1 MEGCGLKEIRLVN
14 PVSESEKLLSLD
26 YKSASQLFQSY
37 SIEQQLAII
46 EATREPKKREEL
58 YYLAPDCTELVQ
70 KSRTEDILQII
81 HTMLGTGLTGGFLS
95 AISAEQFE
103 EMLDMT
109 IWHDGK
115 LDEEALNNWVGELA
129 ECNEEDLERLL
140 PQIDIAV
147 LAQMLR
153 GKVDVSDE
161 SVDGM
166 NPKTYKGM
174 LAEAGILDL
183 NALEYENEH
192 VRLIME
198 TIWRA
203 DEDYFR
209 RILYELFAEEDE
221 FGLESDGLEFLRAK
235 EGRDER
241 VQKRDEDIG
250 IFIDEDE
257 MFEEVDLDNL
267 ELEEEDDDG

>member
-1 MEGCGLKEIRLVN
+1 MKEIRLVN
-14 PVSESEKLLSLD
+14 PVSESEKLLLMD

-37 SIEQQLAII
+37 STEQQLAII

-70 KSRTEDILQII
+70 KSRTEDVLQII
-81 HTMLGTGLTGGFLS
+81 HTMLGTGLTVGFLS

-115 LDEEALNNWVGELA
+115 LDEDSLNNWISELA
-129 ECNEEDLERLL
+129 ECDEEDLERLL

-153 GKVDVSDE
+153 GKVDVSAE
-161 SVDGM
+161 SVDGV

-174 LAEAGILDL
+174 LAEEGILNL
-183 NALEYENEH
+183 EALEYENEK

-250 IFIDEDE
+250 IFFDEDE

-267 ELEEEDDDG
+267 EWEDDDE

>member
-1 MEGCGLKEIRLVN
+1 MKEIRLVN

-70 KSRTEDILQII
+70 KSRTEDVLQII
-81 HTMLGTGLTGGFLS
+81 HTMVGTGLTVGFLS

-115 LDEEALNNWVGELA
+115 LDEEALNNWIGELA
-129 ECNEEDLERLL
+129 ECDEDDLERLL

-161 SVDGM
+161 SVDGV

-174 LAEAGILDL
+174 FAETGILDL
-183 NALEYENEH
+183 NALEYENEQ

-267 ELEEEDDDG
+267 EWEEDDDDE

>member
-1 MEGCGLKEIRLVN
+1 MKEIQLVN
-14 PVSESEKLLSLD
+14 PVSESEKLLLMD

-37 SIEQQLAII
+37 STEQQLAII

-58 YYLAPDCTELVQ
+58 YYLAPDCAELVQ
-70 KSRTEDILQII
+70 KSRTEDVLQII
-81 HTMLGTGLTGGFLS
+81 HTMFGTGLTVGFLS

-109 IWHDGK
+109 IWQDGK
-115 LDEEALNNWVGELA
+115 LDEETLNNWISELA
-129 ECNEEDLERLL
+129 ECDEKDIERLL

-147 LAQMLR
+147 LVQVLR
-153 GKVDVSDE
+153 GKVDVDDE
-161 SVDGM
+161 PIGDL
-166 NPKTYKGM
+166 NPQTYKG
-174 LAEAGILDL
+174 LFAEEGILNL
-183 NALEYENEH
+183 EALEYENEQ

-203 DEDYFR
+203 DENYFT
-209 RILYELFAEEDE
+209 RILHELFAEEDE
-221 FGLESDGLEFLRAK
+221 FGLESDEIEFLRAK

-267 ELEEEDDDG
+267 ELEDDDNE